1 MENKIKMV
9 VFDMAGT
16 TVDEN
21 NVVYK
26 TVQKAINQFGFDV
39 TLDQVLEQG
48 AGKEK
53 LQAIKS
59 VLSTYVDNTDAELAE
74 TIYQVFIGELAE
86 AYSTL
91 EILPQPNAV
100 EVFSALMER
109 NILTVL
115 NTGYNRETAET
126 ILTKLG
132 WEEGREFDAL
142 VTATDVAKN
151 RPNPDM
157 IVYAMDDFSIE
168 NGESVIKVGD
178 SIIDIEEGRN
188 AGCIACIGITTG
200 AHTREQLETTSPDYI
215 IDNLI
220 ELVSII
226 DAYSTENA

>member
-1 MENKIKMV
+1 
-9 VFDMAGT
+9 MAGT

-26 TVQKAINQFGFDV
+26 TLQKAINQFGFEV

-59 VLSTYVDNTDAELAE
+59 VLSTYTATTDAELAE
-74 TIYQVFIGELAE
+74 MIYQVFMGELAE

-91 EILPQPNAV
+91 DIRPQPNAV
-100 EVFSALMER
+100 EVFSALMKR

-142 VTATDVAKN
+142 VTATDVEKN

-178 SIIDIEEGRN
+178 SIIDIEEGRH

-200 AHTREQLETTSPDYI
+200 AHTRQQLETVSPDYL

-226 DAYSTENA
+226 DKYSSEIA